1 MNQPNYMTQL
11 DYTVLGLYFLLST
24 LLGLWFFHGIGRK
37 TTNISHFFLSGRSMP
52 WWLLGTS
59 MVATTFAADAPILA
73 ARMAAEFGLYFSWMI
88 IPLVLTATLT
98 TFFFARLWRRSEV
111 MTDVEFL
118 ELRYPSLVGRF
129 LRGFKALYLGLL
141 INALII
147 GTQLIAI
154 GSIGEH
160 VLGLDRNL
168 SMLIGAAIALLYSVL
183 GGFTGVVITDFLQFI
198 IAMVGSL
205 VLAYFVV
212 VHPAVGGLG
221 GLASQLAEGVV
232 RQGPDGSEVTVPVLK
247 MLPWTDTPYMTIYVM
262 LIPLLVSWWSVVS
275 GGMEPG
281 GGGQVAQRMLAA
293 RSERHAAGASLWFNV
308 AHFAVRVWPWLLVGL
323 GAVLIYPDTSN
334 WQSVYA
340 STIRDVLPS
349 GMRGLLVA
357 SFFAAFIS
365 TMDTRLNLGS
375 AYLVNDLYQRFL
387 VRGKGERHYLTASRV
402 VTLLLCVLPFV
413 IPYFFQDDILGVLM
427 FWLQITAGT
436 GLVYILRWYWWR
448 INAWSEISAMIAAVI
463 YTLILLGWKYN
474 WDLAAYDADPAI
486 ALVNILIITGL
497 TTVTWIVITLVTPPE
512 QSAGLQT
519 FYRKTRPAGP
529 GWTRVRNEVGV
540 QSPDDLRIA
549 FVAWISG
556 SLFLFTVFFGTG
568 KLLLLS
574 FGWATLLLG
583 ISAVSLIVLLSVI
596 RRVFD

>member
-1 MNQPNYMTQL
+1 MNNQMTQL
-11 DYTVLGLYFLLST
+11 DYVVLGGYFIVSL

-37 TTNISHFFLSGRSMP
+37 TTTTGHFFLSGRSMP

-73 ARMAAEFGLYFSWMI
+73 ARMAAEFGIYFSWMI

-111 MTDVEFL
+111 MTDVEFI
-118 ELRYPSLVGRF
+118 ELRYPGRAGRF
-129 LRGFKALYLGLL
+129 LRGFKALYLGFL

-160 VLGLDRNL
+160 VLGLDRDL
-168 SMLIGAAIALLYSVL
+168 SMLLGATIALLYSIL
-183 GGFTGVVITDFLQFI
+183 GGFTGVVITDFLQFV
-198 IAMVGSL
+198 IAIVGSL

-212 VHPAVGGLG
+212 VHPSVGGLH
-221 GLASQLAEGVV
+221 GLASQLAEGVTRV
-232 RQGPDGSEVTVPVLK
+232 GPDGAEVTVPVLK
-247 MLPWTDTPYMTIYVM
+247 MLPATDTPYMTIYVM

-349 GMRGLLVA
+349 GLRGLLVA

-375 AYLVNDLYQRFL
+375 AYLINDFYQRF
-387 VRGKGERHYLTASRV
+387 VARDKSERHYVAAGRI
-402 VTLLLCVLPFV
+402 VTLLLCVLPFA
-413 IPYFFQDDILGVLM
+413 IPYFFKDDILGVLM

-448 INAWSEISAMIAAVI
+448 VSAWSEIGAMVAAVV
-463 YTLILLGWKYN
+463 YTVALLGWKFDWN
-474 WDLAAYDADPAI
+474 LAAYEADPAV
-486 ALVNILIITGL
+486 ALINILVITVL
-497 TTVTWIVITLVTPPE
+497 TTATWIVITVLTPPE
-512 QSAGLQT
+512 DPEGLRQ

-529 GWTRVRNEVGV
+529 GWSRVRDEVGLP
-540 QSPDDLRIA
+540 SPDNLRVATI
-549 FVAWISG
+549 AWISG

-574 FGWATLLLG
+574 YGWATLLLG
-583 ISAVSLIVLLSVI
+583 ISAVSLLVLLSVI